1 MVSQNLSV
9 KNGNI
14 FGMELPAD
22 ISDLAVEFANTLVHD
37 GRGGVEDLLSSAASA
52 RAWLGQRGLGPEV
65 GPEVDYEVDYESLLA
80 ARSATRA
87 LFAAAIAPH
96 PASRAD
102 NGSARMPTAT
112 ALRLLQGAVDAIAPA
127 TRYAY
132 EAGLVT
138 ATRTTEL
145 EPSAATVG
153 TLALAVLEL
162 LASPA
167 ADELRACQAPRCVR
181 YFRKHRRQ
189 EWCKPSCAN
198 RARVARFAE
207 RHQAG
212 ADDQADPGR

>member
-1 MVSQNLSV
+1 
-9 KNGNI
+9 
-14 FGMELPAD
+14 MELPAD
-22 ISDLAVEFANTLVHD
+22 ISGLAVEFANTLVHD
-37 GRGGVEDLLSSAASA
+37 GRGGVDDLLSSAAAA
-52 RAWLGQRGLGPEV
+52 RAWLGQRGLGP
-65 GPEVDYEVDYESLLA
+65 DVDYESLLA

-102 NGSARMPTAT
+102 NGRARMPTAT
-112 ALRLLQGAVDAIAPA
+112 ALRLLQEGVDAIAPA
-127 TRYAY
+127 TRYAC
-132 EAGLVT
+132 EAGRVT
-138 ATRTTEL
+138 VTRTTEL

-153 TLALAVLEL
+153 ILALAVLEL

-198 RARVARFAE
+198 RARVARYAE
-207 RHQAG
+207 RHQ
-212 ADDQADPGR
+212 DD

>member
-1 MVSQNLSV
+1 MVSWNLSV

-14 FGMELPAD
+14 IGMELPAD
-22 ISDLAVEFANTLVHD
+22 IGDLAVGFANTLVHD
-37 GRGGVEDLLSSAASA
+37 GRGGVDDLLSSAQAA
-52 RAWLGQRGLGPEV
+52 RGWLTDRGLGP
-65 GPEVDYEVDYESLLA
+65 EVDYESLLA

-102 NGSARMPTAT
+102 RGRPGPPAET
-112 ALRLLQGAVDAIAPA
+112 ALRLLQGSVDAIAPA
-127 TRYAY
+127 TRYGY
-132 EAGLVT
+132 DGGRVT
-138 ATRTTEL
+138 VTRTTDL
-145 EPSAATVG
+145 DPGDATLG
-153 TLALAVLEL
+153 ILAFAVLEL

-198 RARVARFAE
+198 RARVARYAE
-207 RHQAG
+207 RHQA
-212 ADDQADPGR
+212 D

>member
-1 MVSQNLSV
+1 MVRWNLSV

-14 FGMELPAD
+14 IGMELPAD
-22 ISDLAVEFANTLVHD
+22 IGDLAVEFANTLVHD
-37 GRGGVEDLLSSAASA
+37 GRGGVDDLLWSASAA
-52 RAWLGQRGLGPEV
+52 RAWLADRGLGP
-65 GPEVDYEVDYESLLA
+65 DVDYESLLA

-102 NGSARMPTAT
+102 HGRPGLPAET
-112 ALRLLQGAVDAIAPA
+112 ALRLLQGSVDAIAPA
-127 TRYAY
+127 TRYRY
-132 EAGLVT
+132 DGGRVT
-138 ATRTTEL
+138 VTRTTDL
-145 EPSAATVG
+145 DPGDATLG
-153 TLALAVLEL
+153 ILALAVLEL

-198 RARVARFAE
+198 RARVARHAE
-207 RHQAG
+207 RHQATAAG
-212 ADDQADPGR
+212 QADPG

>member
-9 KNGNI
+9 KDGNI

-37 GRGGVEDLLSSAASA
+37 GRGGVDDLLSSAAAA
-52 RAWLGQRGLGPEV
+52 RAWLGQRGLGPEA
-65 GPEVDYEVDYESLLA
+65 DYESLLA

-102 NGSARMPTAT
+102 NGRARMPTAH
-112 ALRLLQGAVDAIAPA
+112 ALRLLQGGVDAIAPA
-127 TRYAY
+127 TRYGY
-132 EAGLVT
+132 DAGRVT
-138 ATRTTEL
+138 VTRTSEL
-145 EPSAATVG
+145 DPGAATVG
-153 TLALAVLEL
+153 ILALAVLEL

-167 ADELRACQAPRCVR
+167 AAELRACQAPRCVR

-198 RARVARFAE
+198 RARVARYAE
-207 RHQAG
+207 RHQAA
-212 ADDQADPGR
+212 ADDHADPGR

>member
-1 MVSQNLSV
+1 MVSWNLSV

-14 FGMELPAD
+14 TGMELPAD
-22 ISDLAVEFANTLVHD
+22 IGDLAVGFANTLVHD
-37 GRGGVEDLLSSAASA
+37 GRGGVDDLLWSAPAA
-52 RAWLGQRGLGPEV
+52 RAWLTDRGLGP
-65 GPEVDYEVDYESLLA
+65 GVDYESLLA

-102 NGSARMPTAT
+102 HGRPGLPAET
-112 ALRLLQGAVDAIAPA
+112 ALRLLQGSVDAIGPA
-127 TRYAY
+127 TRYGY
-132 EAGLVT
+132 DAGRVT
-138 ATRTTEL
+138 VTRTTDLDPGE
-145 EPSAATVG
+145 ATLG
-153 TLALAVLEL
+153 ILAFAVLEL

-198 RARVARFAE
+198 RARVARYAE
-207 RHQAG
+207 RIRQTN
-212 ADDQADPGR
+212 

>member
-1 MVSQNLSV
+1 MVRWNLSV

-14 FGMELPAD
+14 IGMELPAD
-22 ISDLAVEFANTLVHD
+22 IGDLAVGFANTLVHD
-37 GRGGVEDLLSSAASA
+37 GRGGVDDLLSSASAA
-52 RAWLGQRGLGPEV
+52 RAWLTDRGLGP
-65 GPEVDYEVDYESLLA
+65 DVDYESLLA

-102 NGSARMPTAT
+102 HGRPGPPAET
-112 ALRLLQGAVDAIAPA
+112 ALRLLQGSVDAIAPT
-127 TRYAY
+127 TRYGY
-132 EAGLVT
+132 DGDRVT
-138 ATRTTEL
+138 MTRTTDL
-145 EPSAATVG
+145 DPGDATIG
-153 TLALAVLEL
+153 ILALAVLEL

-198 RARVARFAE
+198 RARVARYAE
-207 RHQAG
+207 RHQATAAG
-212 ADDQADPGR
+212 QADPG

>member
-9 KNGNI
+9 RNGNI
-14 FGMELPAD
+14 SGMELPAD

-37 GRGGVEDLLSSAASA
+37 GRGGVDDLLSSDAAA
-52 RAWLGQRGLGPEV
+52 RAWLGRRGLAPA
-65 GPEVDYEVDYESLLA
+65 VDHESLLA

-87 LFAAAIAPH
+87 LFAAVAPH
-96 PASRAD
+96 PASRARD
-102 NGSARMPTAT
+102 GRAGLPAAT
-112 ALRLLQGAVDAIAPA
+112 ALRLLQGGVDAIAPA

-132 EAGLVT
+132 DAGLVT
-138 ATRTTEL
+138 VTRTTEL
-145 EPSAATVG
+145 EPGAATVG
-153 TLALAVLEL
+153 ILAFAVLEL

-198 RARVARFAE
+198 RARVARYAE
-207 RHQAG
+207 RRQGTA
-212 ADDQADPGR
+212 ADQVSPD

>member
-1 MVSQNLSV
+1 MVRWNLSV

-14 FGMELPAD
+14 IGMELPAD
-22 ISDLAVEFANTLVHD
+22 IGDLAVGFANTLVHD
-37 GRGGVEDLLSSAASA
+37 GRGRVDDLLSSASAA
-52 RAWLGQRGLGPEV
+52 RAWLAGRGLGP
-65 GPEVDYEVDYESLLA
+65 DVDYESLLA

-102 NGSARMPTAT
+102 HGRPGLPAET
-112 ALRLLQGAVDAIAPA
+112 ALRLLQGSVDAIAPT
-127 TRYAY
+127 TRYRY
-132 EAGLVT
+132 EGGRVT
-138 ATRTTEL
+138 VTRTTDL
-145 EPSAATVG
+145 DPGDATLG
-153 TLALAVLEL
+153 ILALAVLEL

-198 RARVARFAE
+198 RARVARHAE
-207 RHQAG
+207 RHQAAAAG
-212 ADDQADPGR
+212 PVDPG

>member
-1 MVSQNLSV
+1 MVSKNLSV
-9 KNGNI
+9 KDGNI

-37 GRGGVEDLLSSAASA
+37 GRGGVEDLLSSAAAA
-52 RAWLGQRGLGPEV
+52 RAWLARRGLGP
-65 GPEVDYEVDYESLLA
+65 DVDYESLLA
-80 ARSATRA
+80 ARSAARA
-87 LFAAAIAPH
+87 LFADAVAPH

-102 NGSARMPTAT
+102 NGHVRMPTAT
-112 ALRLLQGAVDAIAPA
+112 ALLLLQGAVDAIAPV

-132 EAGLVT
+132 DAGRVT

-153 TLALAVLEL
+153 ALALAVLEL

-207 RHQAG
+207 RHQAA
-212 ADDQADPGR
+212 ADDQADPAR